1 MQVSSNFK
9 NNPQPNLFN
18 PSINFS
24 HKSKE
29 HKKRRKKN
37 SYTDNFI
44 DRRKLSI
51 ESSKEIIKTQKRSP
65 SNKVGKVT
73 KNNININKNKKN
85 NINYHIKHQNKS
97 KNNKKKENTKN
108 EETPI
113 LNRRNN
119 TNNNNSH
126 NLNSNIIL
134 INNNN
139 INYSNKN
146 ETTTEINN
154 KNILVND
161 NRNESKNLNRNVITN
176 GDLLYKNRFK
186 NLLISNIST
195 ITNNISNI
203 LSNNDQST
211 NNKTN
216 PIPRCNPY
224 LKSKINEYCY
234 KNKILTNSS
243 NEETLSKG
251 KISTNYNNDLDINIS
266 DIKFSKTKKKEN
278 QLNIIENERE
288 KIKKLKYN
296 DSYYKLSENNVA
308 KTEENNKSEI
318 YNNIITNNNMTE
330 EEIKEAIN
338 VNLEADN
345 NYNYNYNNFN
355 NKNDEIND
363 SEYRIYEVNS
373 INKLPQKEKTDL
385 NLNYFSNASEYK
397 TRNVNDFFNAN
408 AWLEND
414 NVKEQKM
421 NLDDYIN
428 IAKEKLYKIR
438 NNNIDENNTINR
450 KRIKSTLNYI
460 LNKNKN
466 ETNKNS
472 EFDLIGKNKQNDNDK
487 DNIINTKGNIIKN
500 NKYIIKTS
508 NRMQNFININESQ
521 KNKTNKNRLRNTKM
535 NGHIPNIKTIVEEKM
550 EVFDEE
556 EFMQIKKRNLSTKK
570 TNIKIN
576 LEEDFRKLKRN
587 NILYRK
593 NNDTYY
599 DNVGNKTINNE
610 NILPPNNLKLKPIL
624 NQNIVKTILKSKV
637 NF

>member
-1 MQVSSNFK
+1 M
-9 NNPQPNLFN
+9 NLN
-18 PSINFS
+18 C
-24 HKSKE
+24 
-29 HKKRRKKN
+29 
-37 SYTDNFI
+37 
-44 DRRKLSI
+44 
-51 ESSKEIIKTQKRSP
+51 
-65 SNKVGKVT
+65 V
-73 KNNININKNKKN
+73 
-85 NINYHIKHQNKS
+85 NYYYLYYS
-97 KNNKKKENTKN
+97 FY
-108 EETPI
+108 
-113 LNRRNN
+113 
-119 TNNNNSH
+119 
-126 NLNSNIIL
+126 LNSNIIL

-146 ETTTEINN
+146 ETATEINN

-161 NRNESKNLNRNVITN
+161 NRNESKDLNRNVITN

-345 NYNYNYNNFN
+345 NYNYNNFN

-414 NVKEQKM
+414 NIKEQKM

-521 KNKTNKNRLRNTKM
+521 KNKTNKNRLRNTNM
-535 NGHIPNIKTIVEEKM
+535 NGHVPNIKTIVEEKM

-599 DNVGNKTINNE
+599 DNVGNKTMNNE